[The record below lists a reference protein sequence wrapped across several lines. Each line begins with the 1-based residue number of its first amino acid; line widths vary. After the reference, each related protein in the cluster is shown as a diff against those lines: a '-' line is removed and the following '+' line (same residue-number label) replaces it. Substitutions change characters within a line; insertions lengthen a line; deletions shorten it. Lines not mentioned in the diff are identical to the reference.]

1 MLNILIQEA
10 MQREPDYMNRD
21 SERMLEAGT
30 VVNPGVHVNDRQ
42 AIQAELDRRTEGQR
56 LTPAQ
61 RRIAQCLAER
71 SAEIGFLSSM
81 ELAELASV
89 SQPSVTRFAMALG
102 FDGYLEMRKYLRAG
116 VTSRETSPD
125 TQTNRYQ
132 AAALAELA
140 NLTELAQSLADA
152 SEIDRIGKELAT
164 SRPLAVLGLRVSA
177 GLAGQFGFYASKV
190 HPDVR
195 LIVGG
200 GSMVE
205 DQLEQCVAA
214 GGRTLLA
221 FMMPLYPRETVH
233 ALKFARQIG
242 LRIVLVSDASYSD
255 HDKHADMLLKARVN
269 TRLVFDSYAACTTL
283 VSVLLDA
290 MCNNMN
296 GQAQKRLEQVDLS
309 SKKRKVFVS

>member
-1 MLNILIQEA
+1 MTQASKQGRTVDAPE
-10 MQREPDYMNRD
+10 D
-21 SERMLEAGT
+21 AGT
-30 VVNPGVHVNDRQ
+30 RVNDRH
-42 AIQAELDRRTEGQR
+42 AIQAELDRRSEGQR

-81 ELAELASV
+81 ELAELANV

-102 FDGYLEMRKYLRAG
+102 FDGYLEMRKFLRAG
-116 VTSRETSPD
+116 VTSSSAVASD
-125 TQTNRYQ
+125 GDSNRYQ
-132 AAALAELA
+132 AAVLAERA
-140 NLTELAQSLADA
+140 NLAELAQSLADEA
-152 SEIDRIGKELAT
+152 AIDQIGKALAEA
-164 SRPLAVLGLRVSA
+164 RPLAVLGLRVSA
-177 GLAGQFGFYASKV
+177 SLASQFGFYAAKV

-195 LIVGG
+195 LILDG

-205 DQLEQCVAA
+205 DQLEQCFAA

-233 ALKFARQIG
+233 ALDFARQLGMHII
-242 LRIVLVSDASYSD
+242 LISDANYAD

-269 TRLVFDSYAACTTL
+269 TRLVFDSYAAGTML

-290 MCNNMN
+290 MFSNMSSH
-296 GQAQKRLEQVDLS
+296 ARKRLEDIDRS
-309 SKKRKVFVS
+309 SRKRRVFVG